1 MTSRKPA
8 KKTRKT
14 PETVAELHE
23 NAAKIGRK
31 GTKKRGKTGRNSP
44 ILRRSDRII
53 AFCEAL
59 LVPSGI
65 GQGTPLRLRE
75 WQKDLIR
82 NTYDPVDER
91 GLRRIRRAIWSVARK
106 NGKSALAAALLLVHL
121 VGPEAKVNA
130 EVYSVASDR
139 AQAAQVYKMASQMVA
154 LDPELAAMCKCLDT
168 TKRIVVYELGSF
180 YQSLAAD
187 ARRLHGFNPT
197 FVIYDELAQ
206 AKNRDLY
213 DVMTTSF
220 GAQEEGLFLAIS
232 TQSSDPNHIMS
243 ELSDEALAQE
253 RGELDDPTFYGKV
266 FYLPADVDP
275 FDESRWIEA
284 NPALGDF
291 KSYKH
296 MRSLAAKAKRSP
308 SALAS
313 FKALE
318 LNMRVDAVEALINS
332 EDWKACQGSV
342 NPDALRGYPLYC
354 SLDLSSRRD
363 LTAFVMA
370 WDLGDRV
377 VTKSYFWTPKELLAE
392 RSKIDGA
399 KYPEWCDAGYMKA
412 TEGKTVGYDYVVRF
426 VAAAVDGHD
435 LKSIA
440 YDRWRIDQFK
450 TEAERAGFKP
460 EDWNMTEFGQGWKDM
475 SPAIEKLET
484 LAIDHKLTHDGNPV
498 LTYCMSNVKVSSD
511 PAGNR
516 KFDKRLRNRRIDG
529 AVALAMA
536 VSAIDIA
543 EKPEIEAPSVYNE
556 RGILVL

>member
-1 MTSRKPA
+1 MARKVKP
-8 KKTRKT
+8 KK
-14 PETVAELHE
+14 PETVDDLLE
-23 NAAKIGRK
+23 NAGKIARKAQKSKGKIGR
-31 GTKKRGKTGRNSP
+31 NPP
-44 ILRRSDRII
+44 ISRRSDRII
-53 AFCEAL
+53 EFIERL
-59 LVPSGI
+59 QVPSGI
-65 GQGTPLRLRE
+65 GQGKPMRLRD

-106 NGKSALAAALLLVHL
+106 NGKTALAASLLLVHL
-121 VGPEAKVNA
+121 VGPEAKLNA

-154 LDPELAAMCKCLDT
+154 LDSELAAMCKCLDT
-168 TKRIVVYELGSF
+168 TKRIVVYELGAF

-253 RGELDDPTFYGKV
+253 AGELDDPTFYGKV
-266 FYLPADVDP
+266 FYLPADADP
-275 FDESRWIEA
+275 FDETLWHKA

-291 KSYKH
+291 KSMKH
-296 MRSLAAKAKRSP
+296 MRALAAKAKRSP

-318 LNMRVDAVEALINS
+318 LNMRVDATEALINS
-332 EDWKACQGSV
+332 EDWKACEAPV
-342 NPDALRGYPLYC
+342 DIEAMKGYPLYC

-370 WDLGDRV
+370 WDLGTRV
-377 VTKSYFWTPKELLAE
+377 AVKSWFWTPKDELAE

-399 KYPEWCDAGYMKA
+399 KYPEWCDAGVMTA
-412 TEGKTVGYDYVVRF
+412 TEGKTVGYDFIVRF
-426 VAAAVDGHD
+426 VAAAIDGHD

-450 TEAERAGFKP
+450 AEAERAGYKP
-460 EDWNMTEFGQGWKDM
+460 DEWNMTEFGQGWRDM
-475 SPAIEKLET
+475 SPAIEKLES
-484 LAIDHKLTHDGNPV
+484 LAIEHQLQHDGNPV
-498 LTYCMSNVKVSSD
+498 MTYCMGNVKVTKD
-511 PAGNR
+511 AAGNR

-543 EKPEIEAPSVYNE
+543 EKQEVNGPSVYEE
-556 RGILVL
+556 RGLLVF

>member
-1 MTSRKPA
+1 MPRKSPVSKA
-8 KKTRKT
+8 NT
-14 PETVAELHE
+14 
-23 NAAKIGRK
+23 
-31 GTKKRGKTGRNSP
+31 TKKPRGRPKKAAVSAVK
-44 ILRRSDRII
+44 IRRSDRII
-53 AFCEAL
+53 EFIERL
-59 LVPSGI
+59 QVPSGI
-65 GQGTPLRLRE
+65 GQGRPMRLRE

-82 NTYDPVDER
+82 GTYDPLDEL
-91 GLRRIRRAIWSVARK
+91 GNRRIRRALWSVARK
-106 NGKSALAAALLLVHL
+106 NGKSALAASLLLVHL
-121 VGPEAKVNA
+121 VGPEAKQNA

-154 LDPELAAMCKCLDT
+154 LDAELAEMCKCLDT
-168 TKRIVVYELGSF
+168 TKRIVVYQLGSF

-243 ELSDEALAQE
+243 ELSDEAAAQE

-266 FYLPADVDP
+266 FSLPADADP
-275 FDESRWIEA
+275 FDERLWKLA

-291 KSYKH
+291 KSMKH
-296 MRSLAAKAKRSP
+296 MKSLAHKAARSP
-308 SALAS
+308 SALAA

-332 EDWKACQGSV
+332 EDWKACHQ
-342 NPDALRGYPLYC
+342 PLDANDMRGYPLYC

-370 WDLGDRV
+370 WDLGGGRV
-377 VTKSYFWTPKELLAE
+377 AAKSYFWTPKELLAE

-399 KYPEWCDAGYMKA
+399 KYQEWADAGHMKA

-426 VAAAVDGHD
+426 VAAAIEGHD

-440 YDRWRIDQFK
+440 YDRWRIDQFR
-450 TEAERAGFKP
+450 TEAERAGFNP
-460 EDWNMTEFGQGWKDM
+460 EEWNMTEFGQGWKDM
-475 SPAIEKLET
+475 SPAIEKLEG
-484 LAIDHKLTHDGNPV
+484 LAIEHNLIHDGNPV

-511 PAGNR
+511 AAGNR
-516 KFDKRLRNRRIDG
+516 KFDKRLKNRRIDG

-536 VSAIDIA
+536 IAAIDVA
-543 EKPEIEAPSVYNE
+543 KKPEIEGPSVYE
-556 RGILVL
+556 QRGLLVF